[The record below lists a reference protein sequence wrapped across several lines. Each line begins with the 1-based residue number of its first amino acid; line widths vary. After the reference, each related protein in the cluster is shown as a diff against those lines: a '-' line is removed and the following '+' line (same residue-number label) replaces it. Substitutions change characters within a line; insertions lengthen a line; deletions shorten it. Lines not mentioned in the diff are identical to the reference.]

1 MLAWLAYD
9 GAMAAAPPFPPVI
22 LTIDC
27 VLLTL
32 LPAEVGK
39 GLAVALQVRPNA
51 PFAGMAAL
59 PGGYVRADADA
70 DLAAAARRVLAAKLA
85 IAVDGL
91 FLEQLCTVSG
101 AHRDP
106 RGWSA
111 SVVYYALVPEAQLSA
126 QHGERLG
133 LARVDALPPL
143 AFDHGDIVAQAVA
156 RLRSKTG
163 YSNLP
168 GFLLP
173 PTFTLP
179 ELQDVYERVLG
190 RRLDQSVF
198 RRRMDELALIEPVPD
213 GFRTGGR
220 HRPAQ
225 LYRLSAPTASLH
237 DRQIAQRPRIRSG
250 DGRSG

>member
-1 MLAWLAYD
+1 MVD
-9 GAMAAAPPFPPVI
+9 AACFPPVI

-32 LPAEVGK
+32 LPPGSGH
-39 GLAVALQVRPNA
+39 GLAVALLVRSGD
-51 PFAGMAAL
+51 PFAGMPAL
-59 PGGYVRADADA
+59 PGGYVHADADA
-70 DLAAAARRVLAAKLA
+70 DLAAAARRVLGAKLA
-85 IAVDGL
+85 VDGEGL

-101 AHRDP
+101 ARRDP

-111 SVVYYALVPEAQLSA
+111 SVVYYALVPEARLSA
-126 QHGERLG
+126 DGGDRPRL
-133 LARVDALPPL
+133 APVDALPPL
-143 AFDHGDIVAQAVA
+143 AFDHADIVARAVE

-168 GFLLP
+168 GFLLA

-225 LYRLSAPTASLH
+225 LYRLSAPTAAVH
-237 DRQIAQRPRIRSG
+237 DRANAQRSRVRSG
-250 DGRSG
+250 DGRPR